1 MGVFLKDI
9 RYAAR
14 MFTKNPAVTCVMV
27 LSLALAIGANT
38 AIFSVVYGVLLRPL
52 PYPKADQIVSVKEVS
67 AKGSRMN
74 FAEPNFEDVREMN
87 HSLQGLAEYGP
98 WVRSVTGGAEPTRT
112 MVSDVSA
119 DFFDI
124 MGVSPAMGRGFGKDS
139 QRFGGTPVALVS
151 YSYWQQYLGSA
162 QDLSNSKLTVE
173 KRTYSVVG
181 VMPAGF
187 RFPSDTDIWIPRE
200 LSERYP
206 SRTAHNGRVIGR
218 MRDGVSIEQTRG
230 DLSAIAKHLHDLYGK
245 DSQYMMADASVISLQ
260 ESMVGKVRSTL
271 FLLLGAVAFL
281 LLVACANVANL
292 MLVQAASRARELA
305 IRAALGAGRN
315 RLIRQFLTE
324 ALLLSFMGGTLGIFG
339 ALWGVD
345 ALLGIAPNTLP
356 RTQDVAVNLPVMLFA
371 LGICVFVAAGLGVL
385 TAVRA
390 TSAKVQ
396 TMLGEGSRGQAGSL
410 RSQRIGRVIVAAQL
424 AITVILLIGAGLL
437 GRSLYEV
444 LSVDYGFRTE
454 NIVSLNLP
462 LPFISNSDAD
472 KVQRAQL
479 MDNLIGR
486 LQGIPGVDSVGVSNE
501 LPLSSELAGSGG
513 LPDGLF
519 IVMNPGEKV
528 REEDFGKLSKD
539 PAHTG
544 DAEFGVASEGF
555 FQALSIPL
563 IRGRMFDDR
572 DGVNST
578 QVAVI
583 SQSLVDAK
591 WPHEDP
597 IGKLIEFGNMDGDM
611 HLVSIVGIV
620 GDIRNSSL
628 DRPPTPTVYMNY
640 RQRPRKAA
648 DLYLLIR
655 TTSSAAS
662 VSSAAR
668 EIAHDLE
675 PDAPP
680 RFSTVSQI
688 FSSSLGTQHFNLIL
702 MGAFAGT
709 ALLLAMAGIYGVMA
723 YTVQQ
728 RTREFGV
735 RMALGAQP
743 NDVLN
748 LVLRQGILTIGIG
761 MAAGIFGAIALT
773 RTMQS
778 LLFHTSA
785 TDPITFAGVALL
797 LTFVALLASYLPAR
811 RATRV
816 DPVIALRYE

>member
-1 MGVFLKDI
+1 MGVFLRDI

-14 MFTKNPAVTCVMV
+14 MFAKNPAVSCVMV

-52 PYPKADQIVSVKEVS
+52 PYRQANQIVAVKEVS

-74 FAEPNFEDVREMN
+74 FDDPNFEDLRDQN
-87 HSLQGLAEYGP
+87 HTLQALAEYSG

-112 MVSDVSA
+112 MVADASA

-124 MGVSPAMGRGFGKDS
+124 MGVSPVMGRGFGKDS

-151 YSYWQQYLGSA
+151 YSYWQQYLGSL
-162 QDLSNSKLTVE
+162 QDLSGSKLTVE

-181 VMPAGF
+181 VLPAGF
-187 RFPSDTDIWIPRE
+187 RFPTDTDIWIPRE

-206 SRTAHNGRVIGR
+206 SRTAHNWRVIGR
-218 MRDGVSIEQTRG
+218 MRDGVSVEQARA

-245 DSQYMMADASVISLQ
+245 DSPYMMADASVTSLQ
-260 ESMVGKVRSTL
+260 EAMVGKVRSTL

-315 RLIRQFLTE
+315 RLVRQFLTE
-324 ALLLSFMGGTLGIFG
+324 ALLLSFVGGTLGVFG

-356 RTQDVAVNLPVMLFA
+356 RTQDVSVNLPVMLFA
-371 LGICVFVAAGLGVL
+371 LGICVLVAAGLGVL

-410 RSQRIGRVIVAAQL
+410 RSQRIGRTIVASQL
-424 AITVILLIGAGLL
+424 AITLILLIGAGLL

-462 LPFISNSDAD
+462 LSFVSTDAE
-472 KVQRAQL
+472 KAQRAQL
-479 MDNLIGR
+479 MDNLITR
-486 LQGIPGVDSVGVSNE
+486 LQGIPGVESVGVSNE
-501 LPLSSELAGSGG
+501 LPLSSDLAQSGG
-513 LPDGLF
+513 LPDGQF
-519 IVMNPGEKV
+519 IVMNPGENFRV
-528 REEDFGKLSKD
+528 EDLGKLAKD
-539 PAHTG
+539 PERTG

-555 FQALSIPL
+555 FQTLGIPL
-563 IRGRMFDDR
+563 VRGRLFDNR
-572 DGVNST
+572 DGVNSP

-591 WPHEDP
+591 WPHENP
-597 IGKLIEFGNMDGDM
+597 IGKLIEFGNMDGDL
-611 HLVSIVGIV
+611 HLVSVVGVV
-620 GDIRNSSL
+620 GDIRNRSL
-628 DRPPTPTVYMNY
+628 DHPPTPTVYMNY

-648 DLYLLIR
+648 DLYVVIR
-655 TTSSAAS
+655 TTSSPAS

-668 EIAHDLE
+668 EIARDLA

-680 RFSTVSQI
+680 RLSTVSQI
-688 FSSSLGTQHFNLIL
+688 FSSSLGTQQFNLIL

-723 YTVQQ
+723 YTVEQ

-743 NDVLN
+743 QNILS
-748 LVLRQGILTIGIG
+748 LVLRQGIVTIGIG
-761 MAAGIFGAIALT
+761 VAAGVFGAIALT
-773 RTMQS
+773 HTMAS
-778 LLFHTSA
+778 LLYHTSA

-797 LTFVALLASYLPAR
+797 LTFIALLASYLPAR

>member
-1 MGVFLKDI
+1 MGVFLKDL
-9 RYAAR
+9 RYAGR
-14 MFTKNPAVTCVMV
+14 MFTKNPAVTCVMI

-52 PYPKADQIVSVKEVS
+52 PYPKADQIVAVKEVNS
-67 AKGSRMN
+67 HGGRAN
-74 FAEPNFEDVREMN
+74 FSDPNFEDLRDMN
-87 HSLQGLAEYGP
+87 HTLQALAEYSP
-98 WVRSVTGGAEPTRT
+98 WVRSVTGGAEPSRT

-119 DFFDI
+119 DFFDV
-124 MGVSPAMGRGFGKDS
+124 MGVSPVMGRGFGKDS

-151 YSYWQQYLGSA
+151 YSYWQQQLSGA
-162 QDLSNSKLTVE
+162 QDLSSSKLTVE

-181 VMPAGF
+181 VLPAGF

-206 SRTAHNGRVIGR
+206 SRTAHNWRVVGRT
-218 MRDGVSIEQTRG
+218 RDGVSVEQAG
-230 DLSAIAKHLHDLYGK
+230 ADLSAIAKHLNALYGK
-245 DSQYMMADASVISLQ
+245 DLQYMMADASVTSLQ

-271 FLLLGAVAFL
+271 FLLLGAVGFL

-305 IRAALGAGRN
+305 IRAALGAGRK

-324 ALLLSFMGGTLGIFG
+324 ALLLSFVGGTLGVF
-339 ALWGVD
+339 AAMWGVD
-345 ALLGIAPNTLP
+345 ALLGIAPSTLP
-356 RTQDVAVNLPVMLFA
+356 RTKDVAVNLPVMLFA
-371 LGICVFVAAGLGVL
+371 LGICVLVAAGLGVL

-396 TMLGEGSRGQAGSL
+396 TVLGEGSRGQAGSL
-410 RSQRIGRVIVAAQL
+410 RSQRIGRTIVASQL
-424 AITVILLIGAGLL
+424 AITLILLIGAGLL

-462 LPFISNSDAD
+462 LPFVTTDAE
-472 KVQRAQL
+472 KAKRVQL
-479 MDNLIGR
+479 MDDLIGR
-486 LQGIPGVDSVGVSNE
+486 LRGIPGVESVGVSNE
-501 LPLSSELAGSGG
+501 LPLSSELSGNGG

-519 IVMNPGEKV
+519 IVMNPGEKFT
-528 REEDFGKLSKD
+528 EEDGGKLAKD
-539 PAHTG
+539 VERTG

-555 FQALSIPL
+555 FQTLGIPL
-563 IRGRMFDDR
+563 VRGRLFDNR
-572 DGVNST
+572 DGLNSP

-583 SQSLVDAK
+583 SQSLADAK
-591 WPHEDP
+591 WPHQDP
-597 IGKLIEFGNMDGDM
+597 IGKVIEFGNMDGDM

-620 GDIRNSSL
+620 GDIRNRSL
-628 DRPPTPTVYMNY
+628 DHPPTPTVYMNY

-648 DLYLLIR
+648 DLYVVAR
-655 TTSSAAS
+655 ATSTPAS
-662 VSSAAR
+662 VFGAAR
-668 EIAHDLE
+668 EIAHDLA

-680 RFSTVSQI
+680 RFTTVSQV
-688 FSSSLGTQHFNLIL
+688 FSNSLSSQHFNLTLI
-702 MGAFAGT
+702 GAFAGT
-709 ALLLAMAGIYGVMA
+709 ALLLAVAGIYGVMA
-723 YTVQQ
+723 YTVEQ

-743 NDVLN
+743 VDVLS
-748 LVLRQGILTIGIG
+748 LVLRQGIITIGIG
-761 MAAGIFGAIALT
+761 VAAGIFGAVALT
-773 RTMQS
+773 RLMQS
-778 LLFHTSA
+778 MLYHTST
-785 TDPITFAGVALL
+785 TDPITFAGVAVL

>member
-1 MGVFLKDI
+1 V
-9 RYAAR
+9 
-14 MFTKNPAVTCVMV
+14 
-27 LSLALAIGANT
+27 
-38 AIFSVVYGVLLRPL
+38 
-52 PYPKADQIVSVKEVS
+52 
-67 AKGSRMN
+67 
-74 FAEPNFEDVREMN
+74 
-87 HSLQGLAEYGP
+87 
-98 WVRSVTGGAEPTRT
+98 EPTRT
-112 MVSDVSA
+112 TVAEVSA
-119 DFFDI
+119 DFFNI
-124 MGVSPAMGRGFGKDS
+124 MGVSPTIGRAFGKES
-139 QRFGGTPVALVS
+139 QQFGGVPAALVS
-151 YSYWQQYLGSA
+151 YNYWQQYLGSS
-162 QDLSNSKLTVE
+162 QDLSQSKLTIDKVE
-173 KRTYSVVG
+173 YPVVG
-181 VMPAGF
+181 VLPAGF
-187 RFPSDTDIWIPRE
+187 RFPADTNIWIPRE
-200 LSERYP
+200 LDERYP
-206 SRTAHNGRVIGR
+206 SRTAHNWRVIGR
-218 MRDGVSIEQTRG
+218 MRDGVSVEQARA

-245 DSQYMMADASVISLQ
+245 DSPYMMADASVTSLQ
-260 ESMVGKVRSTL
+260 EAMVGKVRSTL

-315 RLIRQFLTE
+315 RLVRQFLTE
-324 ALLLSFMGGTLGIFG
+324 ALLLSFVGGTLGVFG

-356 RTQDVAVNLPVMLFA
+356 RTQDVSVNLPVMLFA
-371 LGICVFVAAGLGVL
+371 LGICVLVAAGLGVL

-410 RSQRIGRVIVAAQL
+410 RSQRIGRTIVASQL
-424 AITVILLIGAGLL
+424 AITLILLIGAGLL

-462 LPFISNSDAD
+462 LSFVSTDAE
-472 KVQRAQL
+472 KAQRAQL
-479 MDNLIGR
+479 MDNLITR
-486 LQGIPGVDSVGVSNE
+486 LQGIPGVESVGVSNE
-501 LPLSSELAGSGG
+501 LPLSSDLAQSGG
-513 LPDGLF
+513 LPDGQF
-519 IVMNPGEKV
+519 IVMNPGENFRV
-528 REEDFGKLSKD
+528 EDLGKLAKD
-539 PAHTG
+539 PERTG

-555 FQALSIPL
+555 FQTLGIPL
-563 IRGRMFDDR
+563 VRGRLFDNR
-572 DGVNST
+572 DGVNSP

-591 WPHEDP
+591 WPHENP
-597 IGKLIEFGNMDGDM
+597 IGKLIEFGNMDGDL
-611 HLVSIVGIV
+611 HLVSVVGVV
-620 GDIRNSSL
+620 GDIRNRSL
-628 DRPPTPTVYMNY
+628 DHPPTPTVYMNY

-648 DLYLLIR
+648 DLYVVIR
-655 TTSSAAS
+655 TTSSPAS

-668 EIAHDLE
+668 EIARDLA

-680 RFSTVSQI
+680 RLSTVSQI
-688 FSSSLGTQHFNLIL
+688 FSSSLGTQQFNLIL

-723 YTVQQ
+723 YTVEQ

-743 NDVLN
+743 QNILS
-748 LVLRQGILTIGIG
+748 LVLRQGIVTIGIG
-761 MAAGIFGAIALT
+761 VAAGVFGAIALT
-773 RTMQS
+773 HTMAS
-778 LLFHTSA
+778 LLYHTSA

-797 LTFVALLASYLPAR
+797 LTFIALLASYLPAR

>member
-1 MGVFLKDI
+1 
-9 RYAAR
+9 
-14 MFTKNPAVTCVMV
+14 
-27 LSLALAIGANT
+27 
-38 AIFSVVYGVLLRPL
+38 
-52 PYPKADQIVSVKEVS
+52 
-67 AKGSRMN
+67 
-74 FAEPNFEDVREMN
+74 
-87 HSLQGLAEYGP
+87 
-98 WVRSVTGGAEPTRT
+98 
-112 MVSDVSA
+112 
-119 DFFDI
+119 
-124 MGVSPAMGRGFGKDS
+124 
-139 QRFGGTPVALVS
+139 
-151 YSYWQQYLGSA
+151 
-162 QDLSNSKLTVE
+162 
-173 KRTYSVVG
+173 
-181 VMPAGF
+181 
-187 RFPSDTDIWIPRE
+187 
-200 LSERYP
+200 
-206 SRTAHNGRVIGR
+206 
-218 MRDGVSIEQTRG
+218 
-230 DLSAIAKHLHDLYGK
+230 
-245 DSQYMMADASVISLQ
+245 
-260 ESMVGKVRSTL
+260 MVGKVRSTL

-305 IRAALGAGRN
+305 VRAALGAGRI

-324 ALLLSFMGGTLGIFG
+324 ALLISFVGGTLGVFG

-345 ALLGIAPNTLP
+345 ALLGIAPSTLP

-410 RSQRIGRVIVAAQL
+410 RSQRIGRTIVASQL
-424 AITVILLIGAGLL
+424 AITLILLIGAGLL

-462 LPFISNSDAD
+462 LPFVTNDTE

-486 LQGIPGVDSVGVSNE
+486 LRGIPGVESVGVSNE
-501 LPLSSELAGSGG
+501 LPLSSELSGSGG

-555 FQALSIPL
+555 FQTLGIPL
-563 IRGRMFDDR
+563 IRGRLFDDR

-583 SQSLVDAK
+583 SQSLATTK

-611 HLVSIVGIV
+611 HLVSVVGIV

-628 DRPPTPTVYMNY
+628 DHPPTPTVYMNY

-648 DLYLLIR
+648 DLYVVIR
-655 TTSSAAS
+655 NSSSPAN

-668 EIAHDLE
+668 EIAHDLA
-675 PDAPP
+675 PDSPP
-680 RFSTVSQI
+680 RFSTVSQV
-688 FSSSLGTQHFNLIL
+688 FSNSLGTQHFNLIL
-702 MGAFAGT
+702 VGAFAGT

-743 NDVLN
+743 GDVLN

-761 MAAGIFGAIALT
+761 IAAGVFGAIALT
-773 RTMQS
+773 RLMAS
-778 LLFHTSA
+778 MLYHTSA

-797 LTFVALLASYLPAR
+797 LTFIALLASYLPAR

>member
-1 MGVFLKDI
+1 
-9 RYAAR
+9 
-14 MFTKNPAVTCVMV
+14 
-27 LSLALAIGANT
+27 
-38 AIFSVVYGVLLRPL
+38 
-52 PYPKADQIVSVKEVS
+52 
-67 AKGSRMN
+67 
-74 FAEPNFEDVREMN
+74 
-87 HSLQGLAEYGP
+87 
-98 WVRSVTGGAEPTRT
+98 
-112 MVSDVSA
+112 
-119 DFFDI
+119 
-124 MGVSPAMGRGFGKDS
+124 
-139 QRFGGTPVALVS
+139 
-151 YSYWQQYLGSA
+151 
-162 QDLSNSKLTVE
+162 
-173 KRTYSVVG
+173 
-181 VMPAGF
+181 
-187 RFPSDTDIWIPRE
+187 
-200 LSERYP
+200 
-206 SRTAHNGRVIGR
+206 
-218 MRDGVSIEQTRG
+218 
-230 DLSAIAKHLHDLYGK
+230 
-245 DSQYMMADASVISLQ
+245 MADASVTSLQ

-271 FLLLGAVAFL
+271 FLLLGAVGFL

-324 ALLLSFMGGTLGIFG
+324 ALLLSFVGGTLGVFG
-339 ALWGVD
+339 AMWGVD
-345 ALLGIAPNTLP
+345 ALLGIAPSTLP
-356 RTQDVAVNLPVMLFA
+356 RTQDVSVNLPVMLFA
-371 LGICVFVAAGLGVL
+371 LGICVLVAAGLGVL

-410 RSQRIGRVIVAAQL
+410 RSQRIGRTIVASQL
-424 AITVILLIGAGLL
+424 AITLILLIGAGLL

-462 LPFISNSDAD
+462 LPFVTTDAE
-472 KVQRAQL
+472 KAQRAQL
-479 MDNLIGR
+479 MDDLIGR
-486 LQGIPGVDSVGVSNE
+486 MRGIPGVESVGVSNE
-501 LPLSSELAGSGG
+501 LPLSSELSGSGG

-539 PAHTG
+539 PERTG

-555 FQALSIPL
+555 FQTLGIPL
-563 IRGRMFDDR
+563 IRGRIFDNR

-583 SQSLVDAK
+583 SQSLADAK
-591 WPHEDP
+591 WSHEDP

-620 GDIRNSSL
+620 GDIRNRAL
-628 DRPPTPTVYMNY
+628 DHPPTPTVYMNY

-648 DLYLLIR
+648 DLYVVIR
-655 TTSSAAS
+655 TSLSAAS
-662 VSSAAR
+662 VSNAAR
-668 EIAHDLE
+668 EIAHHLA

-680 RFSTVSQI
+680 RFTTVSQV
-688 FSSSLGTQHFNLIL
+688 FSDSLGAQHFNLIL
-702 MGAFAGT
+702 IGAFAGT

-723 YTVQQ
+723 YTVEQ

-743 NDVLN
+743 SDVLS

-761 MAAGIFGAIALT
+761 VAAGVFGAIALT
-773 RTMQS
+773 RLMAS
-778 LLFHTSA
+778 LLYHTSA
-785 TDPITFAGVALL
+785 TDPLTFAGVALL
-797 LTFVALLASYLPAR
+797 LTFIALLASYLPAR